1 MKACKVSH
9 WQKDNS
15 DLKQLLGPYLK
26 PFSSQVYFT
35 LIFPAVLQVEVRDL
49 EMSSLPVKSDA
60 ILIGAK
66 DLLHISTKL
75 HLFVA
80 IVIPQGFI
88 GRLSDACNPLD
99 LLPLTLVY
107 QRLDSKRRHK
117 KN

>member
-35 LIFPAVLQVEVRDL
+35 LIFTAVLQVEVGDL

-60 ILIGAK
+60 ILVGAK
-66 DLLHISTKL
+66 DLLHISIKL
-75 HLFVA
+75 HYFVA
-80 IVIPQGFI
+80 VVISQGFI
-88 GRLSDACNPLD
+88 GQLSDAWNPLD
-99 LLPLTLVY
+99 LLPLKLIY
-107 QRLDSKRRHK
+107 QRLDSK
-117 KN
+117 